1 MTCSTVHACHG
12 LLWVVC
18 LYELHHGSPGCCCI
32 WARLAQHHDY
42 AIWGYVMVLL
52 WLYYGYVVAAAP
64 AAASARRKAVLWLS
78 CQPAENK
85 LVCDS
90 YSSLRLLPASY
101 LVPCLLCVQWT
112 VQTARKVAAQMGSEL
127 QGGRWDGVSRRG
139 SYVYLWL
146 VHVDVW
152 QKLTQYCKVILLQL
166 KI

>member
-1 MTCSTVHACHG
+1 MCITRHSLGHG
-12 LLWVVC
+12 LCVVH
-18 LYELHHGSPGCCCI
+18 LYELHHESPGCCLTGATLE
-32 WARLAQHHDY
+32 WHHVY
-42 AIWGYVMVLL
+42 VIWGYVMPTL
-52 WLYYGYVVAAAP
+52 WLCYGYFMAAATV
-64 AAASARRKAVLWLS
+64 AASARRKAVLWLS

-152 QKLTQYCKVILLQL
+152 QKLTQYCKAIILQL